1 MRKIVYYV
9 ASSLDGYIMGLNE
22 DMGQFVSSGTGVLQY
37 INDLKKFDTV
47 IMGRKTYEFG
57 YKFGLVQGQKPY
69 PHMKHYIFSNRLTLK
84 NPSEGLHVCK
94 LELETIFALKKEEGS
109 DIYLCG
115 GGKLAG
121 WLLENQQIDVLKL
134 KLNPVIIGEGT
145 RLFGNSKKA
154 YKTDLINSE
163 AFENGL
169 QIMEFEII
177 Y

>member
-9 ASSLDGYIMGLNE
+9 ACSLDGYIMGLDE
-22 DMGQFVSSGTGVLQY
+22 DMGKFVTEGTGILQY
-37 INDLKKFDTV
+37 LSDLETFDTV

-69 PHMKHYIFSNRLTLK
+69 PQMRHYIFSNRLTLK
-84 NPSEGLHVCK
+84 NQSEGLHVCK
-94 LELETIFALKKEEGS
+94 LELETIVALKKEEGS

-115 GGKLAG
+115 GGELAG
-121 WLLENQQIDVLKL
+121 WLLENQQIEMLKL

-169 QIMEFEII
+169 QIMEFELR